1 MIKIFLKFI
10 KEHIRQSTQYLFL
23 IIIANVCIIYQP
35 LLLGNVLSQS
45 SFHFDLQILM
55 FLTLSV
61 ITPLV
66 TSYKDRTLNYVTNL
80 MSVDVANNMVN
91 DILHKDILEV
101 KKKTP
106 NFIIRVI
113 NNFSWLI
120 SAFYLYTF
128 LYTIISLISATIML
142 FLLSKSNLYL
152 SAFIFMSHLLRLLM
166 IYFVQKKIM
175 NSVEKKIKSENLF
188 FSTLTSYITKLKTI
202 ITRSKFKESRQ
213 VLEKQMSNHLLS
225 VKSLSVYRSLSSS
238 LGEAGFWLIRFAT
251 LLLGLY
257 LSKTIGVTLATLQL
271 AFSYSNEI
279 GSCMQMVSEFMP
291 TYSELKANYTEIQA
305 LYRIE
310 DIKRDGY
317 ENKFDKIQVRNLE
330 FGYDDNLVL
339 NGINVEMKIGN
350 VYVVKGE
357 NGRGKSTFIKIISG
371 IYANYHGE
379 ILLNNISL
387 KDYNKEYYFD
397 HLITILT
404 QDDLLFEGTI
414 KDNLL
419 SEDELFLSKVCEYIN
434 IGNLERHVLV
444 NGENLSGG
452 EKRKILLARA
462 LLDIK
467 RKNPSLVIFD
477 EPTYA
482 IEADLISKIVNII
495 NQVSKK
501 CIVIVISH
509 DDLPFE
515 NKVEIDL

>member
-1 MIKIFLKFI
+1 
-10 KEHIRQSTQYLFL
+10 
-23 IIIANVCIIYQP
+23 
-35 LLLGNVLSQS
+35 
-45 SFHFDLQILM
+45 
-55 FLTLSV
+55 
-61 ITPLV
+61 
-66 TSYKDRTLNYVTNL
+66 
-80 MSVDVANNMVN
+80 
-91 DILHKDILEV
+91 
-101 KKKTP
+101 
-106 NFIIRVI
+106 
-113 NNFSWLI
+113 
-120 SAFYLYTF
+120 
-128 LYTIISLISATIML
+128 
-142 FLLSKSNLYL
+142 
-152 SAFIFMSHLLRLLM
+152 
-166 IYFVQKKIM
+166 
-175 NSVEKKIKSENLF
+175 
-188 FSTLTSYITKLKTI
+188 
-202 ITRSKFKESRQ
+202 
-213 VLEKQMSNHLLS
+213 MSNHLLS

-257 LSKTIGVTLATLQL
+257 LSKTMGVTLATLQL
-271 AFSYSNEI
+271 AFSYSSEI

-291 TYSELKANYTEIQA
+291 TYSELKANYAEIQE

-330 FGYDDNLVL
+330 FGYDNNLVL
-339 NGINVEMKIGN
+339 NGINAEMKIGN

-482 IEADLISKIVNII
+482 IEVDLISKIVNII
-495 NQVSKK
+495 NQISKK
-501 CIVIVISH
+501 CIAIVISH

-515 NKVEIDL
+515 NKVEINL